1 MKILQEKMCFPK
13 IKHVNTV
20 GIRYTKEEREY
31 SYYVKIIEVKLLVIQ
46 FFKAI
51 IHQWYMS

>member
-1 MKILQEKMCFPK
+1 MCFPK

-46 FFKAI
+46 FVKAI